1 MSMDRLSRGDWIA
14 WLAALA
20 LLLVM
25 SVDWW
30 GTTLGDDFRRTES
43 IAPTSGA
50 ESGEIGRQVGE
61 SAAAAAESEERNA
74 WQPAKTIDSVILVT
88 LLLAAAST
96 LLAVTARAAGRRYAL
111 SLSALAGIAAG
122 VGGVL
127 VGYRILQEPG
137 LDAITTVKVGAPA
150 AVLCCAA
157 LALAHSS
164 ALRADEADEPT
175 NPPTDQPDPEPA
187 PEPAPSQ

>member
-20 LLLVM
+20 LLVVM

-30 GTTLGDDFRRTES
+30 GTTLGDDFRHTES

-74 WQPAKTIDSVILVT
+74 WQPAKFIDGVILVT
-88 LLLAAAST
+88 LLLAAAWT
-96 LLAVTARAAGRRYAL
+96 LVAVGARAAGKRYDM
-111 SLSALAGIAAG
+111 SLNAVAGVAAG

-164 ALRADEADEPT
+164 ALSDERAEQSPE
-175 NPPTDQPDPEPA
+175 QEPEPEA
-187 PEPAPSQ
+187 APAPVEATPS

>member
-1 MSMDRLSRGDWIA
+1 MSMARLSRGDWIA

-74 WQPAKTIDSVILVT
+74 WQPAKFIDGVILVT
-88 LLLAAAST
+88 LLLAVAWT
-96 LLAVTARAAGRRYAL
+96 LVAVGARAAGKRYDM
-111 SLSALAGIAAG
+111 SLSAVAGIAAG

-127 VGYRILQEPG
+127 VGYRLIQEPG
-137 LDAITTVKVGAPA
+137 LDTITTVKVGAPA

-157 LALAHSS
+157 LALGHSS
-164 ALRADEADEPT
+164 ALRMDESDEPT
-175 NPPTDQPDPEPA
+175 NRQTDQPDPQPT
-187 PEPAPSQ
+187 PEPAATP